1 MKKIIFLILIVVGIS
16 YGQSGNPIVDSL
28 TAHRTD
34 INLNAT
40 NHDTLATDVQTN
52 TTNVA
57 LKSNI
62 ASPTFTGTVTI
73 PTLNITSAFQ
83 IDEAPL
89 TANISELNI
98 LDGVTSTTSELNI
111 LDGVTATATELNY
124 VDGVTSN
131 IQTQINAITTA
142 QGDAIVDSIQAQ
154 YQYRNFVISYPYTN
168 MENIPLKVGQSTMVG
183 LEAVIQGGTSVIFM
197 IKKGSNIT
205 SGTDVLSS
213 DITCTSTTTAQD
225 FTSDISGTYDDI
237 ASTEY
242 VWLDIG
248 AVTGAV
254 KTITVTMKL
263 IGRD

>member
-98 LDGVTSTTSELNI
+98 LDGVTSTASELNI
-111 LDGVTATATELNY
+111 LDGVTATAAELNF

-131 IQTQINAITTA
+131 IQTQINAITAA
-142 QGDAIVDSIQAQ
+142 QGDVIVDSINADVRFFSVTLQ
-154 YQYRNFVISYPYTN
+154 YPTASENVALFLCPYDITIQN
-168 MENIPLKVGQSTMVG
+168 VNAAVSGTASCSSKVNIQFGATRATATSEVFNGDQWVSSTTGVALTGNVYDQFIDGGQWVW
-183 LEAVIQGGTSVIFM
+183 V
-197 IKKGSNIT
+197 KT
-205 SGTDVLSS
+205 SGLVGTVYDLIV
-213 DITCTSTTTAQD
+213 TA
-225 FTSDISGTYDDI
+225 TY
-237 ASTEY
+237 T
-242 VWLDIG
+242 
-248 AVTGAV
+248 
-254 KTITVTMKL
+254 K
-263 IGRD
+263 R